1 MLTQL
6 LSHGMQDNSVLCTR
20 ELPHYWHNSWRSQ
33 EIQKRNQA
41 KTNYTEAKNIQFRV
55 STAYLKSIPICCET
69 PNKAA
74 MEVQNSRLLE
84 SIVIVFAKLP
94 CARCMHTAIWLSI
107 SKLRRSEGLAPNL
120 QMKLHKLRYDMNTT
134 KIQQCASLGAAA
146 RLFISSYIWY
156 MITSECMKATT

>member
-1 MLTQL
+1 MLTQR

-94 CARCMHTAIWLSI
+94 CARCMLASFSSITKGLGPLNLTQLYGYQYRNSEDLKGWL
-107 SKLRRSEGLAPNL
+107 LTFCL
-120 QMKLHKLRYDMNTT
+120 
-134 KIQQCASLGAAA
+134 
-146 RLFISSYIWY
+146 
-156 MITSECMKATT
+156 